1 MKVGYI
7 YVRNNESWDLYNA
20 VKLGKTLNILDREQT
35 YMTCEI
41 KKGFYMMVI
50 ALDSIILDNVEKQ
63 LQEYLNN
70 LNLNIKSNAGINFY
84 KKEII
89 NFVVIYLHKNN
100 INYKYLSESEIKSLL
115 IPTSMNDKVI
125 KNNIEINNFDEN
137 DKKLIVKKTKRRNY
151 PISYEEAKQIIL
163 SNNIKNKYKYFELCE
178 KDNRLSNEPE
188 LTYRG
193 LFCNW
198 IEYLSI
204 ERIYYDLK
212 TCIIKVNELLKIHSE
227 LKKHFLELSFV
238 CEKLCELDNNFPPNG
253 LWVEYYNLKCLSD
266 IIVINIYKK
275 KSIII

>member
-1 MKVGYI
+1 
-7 YVRNNESWDLYNA
+7 
-20 VKLGKTLNILDREQT
+20 
-35 YMTCEI
+35 
-41 KKGFYMMVI
+41 MMVI

-253 LWVEYYNLKCLSD
+253 LWVEYYNLNCLSD
-266 IIVINIYKK
+266 IIKIVNKK
-275 KSIII
+275 KNRLRLITEKFYLIIKYYGETIII